1 MSASKRRFFVLVLGL
16 LVLGACIQ
24 TSSEPEIVATRLV
37 RPATATPIPEKVPP
51 PPRFDLGRGAE
62 LFASSCAACHGAQ
75 GLGDGQTAS
84 AFACEMPKLALA
96 APDTDLNAWHAIT
109 SNGNQG
115 DVTCLM
121 PPWSGRLDPE
131 EIWQVVAYASQLR
144 YQPDAVARGQ
154 VLLAQAAI
162 GDTPD
167 YLRQTTWYVET
178 TDAELDQ
185 ALSENRLEGYSFPSP
200 PSAAERADLIAAL
213 RSVIFS
219 TGGEVAQASTPAAPI
234 ATEEAISPAQPNST
248 EEAVPPVS
256 ETFSVNGRVINGT
269 AGALLPP
276 TLPLIL
282 RIVGFDANGQPTEL
296 YRANGTMNVDGSFN
310 FSDIPRFERAVIAIE
325 TDYAGVRQFS
335 PQVVPAHEEGVNTLD
350 ITLTVY
356 ETTKDSAVLQIDYVE
371 TLIDAVTEEDASLI
385 FQSYEIQNTSDRLYV
400 GENGRTVRLPLPAE
414 AVNPSVPADIGGL
427 GRFQVVQE
435 EGRFVLYDQQ
445 NVPPGRA
452 GRISLQFNTAYT
464 GDLTLSQTF
473 AYDVARLGVYVSR
486 TRGLELE
493 SEQLTE
499 IQGGEL
505 NGVVYAGYG
514 LAEGQTLP
522 AGQPLTYRI
531 LDGEPLLLEEETA
544 SENNEGLAAF
554 VRENSTLLLGLGAL
568 CLVAAGMFMVYD
580 LQKRR
585 LTLQAQSAQTRQDL
599 IAQIA
604 ALDEAF
610 EEAQISAETYE
621 KERQALKER
630 LRQTLS

>member
-1 MSASKRRFFVLVLGL
+1 M
-16 LVLGACIQ
+16 CI
-24 TSSEPEIVATRLV
+24 RD
-37 RPATATPIPEKVPP
+37 R
-51 PPRFDLGRGAE
+51 
-62 LFASSCAACHGAQ
+62 
-75 GLGDGQTAS
+75 
-84 AFACEMPKLALA
+84 
-96 APDTDLNAWHAIT
+96 
-109 SNGNQG
+109 
-115 DVTCLM
+115 
-121 PPWSGRLDPE
+121 
-131 EIWQVVAYASQLR
+131 
-144 YQPDAVARGQ
+144 
-154 VLLAQAAI
+154 
-162 GDTPD
+162 
-167 YLRQTTWYVET
+167 
-178 TDAELDQ
+178 
-185 ALSENRLEGYSFPSP
+185 
-200 PSAAERADLIAAL
+200 
-213 RSVIFS
+213 
-219 TGGEVAQASTPAAPI
+219 
-234 ATEEAISPAQPNST
+234 
-248 EEAVPPVS
+248 
-256 ETFSVNGRVINGT
+256 
-269 AGALLPP
+269 
-276 TLPLIL
+276 IL

-296 YRANGTMNVDGSFN
+296 YRANGTMNVDGRFD

-356 ETTKDSAVLQIDYVE
+356 ETTNDSTVLQIDYVE
-371 TLIDAVTEEDASLI
+371 TLVDAVTEEGASLI

-400 GENGRTVRLPLPAE
+400 SENGRTIRLTLPAE
-414 AVNPSVPADIGGL
+414 AVNPSVPADIGGFR
-427 GRFQVVQE
+427 RFQVVQE

-452 GRISLQFNTAYT
+452 GRISLQFNTPYA

-493 SEQLTE
+493 SEQLSE
-499 IQGGEL
+499 IEGGEL
-505 NGVVYAGYG
+505 NGIVYAGYG

-522 AGQPLTYRI
+522 AGRPLTYRI
-531 LDGEPLLLEEETA
+531 FDGKPLLLPEESDGE
-544 SENNEGLAAF
+544 NEGLAAF

-585 LTLQAQSAQTRQDL
+585 LTLQAQSAETRQDL

-610 EEAQISAETYE
+610 EAAQIPAEIYE